1 MNNTSLYGLPKV
13 VEYCTK
19 CVISNQRPSSA
30 VEMKSASGIKSGI
43 IIKDGICDACQFSDI
58 KKEIDWDERSKLLF
72 ELLEPYRSKDGSH
85 DVIVPSSGGKD
96 SSFTAH
102 VLKYKYGMNPLA
114 VTWAPN
120 MFTDVGWS
128 NFNSLTRIG
137 GVDSVLITP
146 NGPLHRHLTRLAFI
160 NLGHPFQPF
169 VHGQKVVGPR
179 LAKQLGIKL
188 VVYGEN
194 QAEYGN
200 PVDDNKSPFMTPDFF
215 STEDPAQ
222 MLFGGQSVRSIIS
235 DTKFKIGDFGN
246 YIPLTPGEVIES
258 DIKMTYLGFF

>member
-58 KKEIDWDERSKLLF
+58 KKEIDWYERSKLLF

-102 VLKYKYGMNPLA
+102 VL
-114 VTWAPN
+114 
-120 MFTDVGWS
+120 
-128 NFNSLTRIG
+128 
-137 GVDSVLITP
+137 
-146 NGPLHRHLTRLAFI
+146 
-160 NLGHPFQPF
+160 
-169 VHGQKVVGPR
+169 
-179 LAKQLGIKL
+179 
-188 VVYGEN
+188 
-194 QAEYGN
+194 
-200 PVDDNKSPFMTPDFF
+200 
-215 STEDPAQ
+215 
-222 MLFGGQSVRSIIS
+222 
-235 DTKFKIGDFGN
+235 
-246 YIPLTPGEVIES
+246 
-258 DIKMTYLGFF
+258 TY